1 LQHIRHLQNA
11 LSVFKTVKHNL
22 ELKSKYHLIIPASG
36 IGSRFGS
43 GTSKKPIPKQY
54 TLMANGKTI
63 LDNTIEVFLEN
74 GNFDKF
80 VIALNPKDEFFKDS
94 IFSNH
99 PKITT
104 VLGGDERF
112 LSVKN
117 AVDYLAKKV
126 ANNDFIAVH
135 DSVRPCVKNADINN
149 LLVKIDSHKV
159 GGLLGVPVFDTLKSY
174 KNNQI
179 KTIDRSDI
187 YNALTPQ
194 IYRCEILKNA
204 LNFVIKN
211 NIKITDDASS
221 IEEFGEVGLMIDGDK
236 LNIKITTKD
245 DLRLANLILNN
256 YE

>member
-1 LQHIRHLQNA
+1 
-11 LSVFKTVKHNL
+11 VKHNL

-54 TLMANGKTI
+54 VLMANGKSI

-80 VIALNPKDEFFKDS
+80 VVVLNPKDEFFKDS
-94 IFSNH
+94 IFFNH
-99 PKITT
+99 PKIST

-117 AVDYLAKKV
+117 AVDYLHKTENK
-126 ANNDFIAVH
+126 NDFIAVH
-135 DSVRPCVKNADINN
+135 DSVRPCVKNSDINN
-149 LLVKIDSHKV
+149 LLLKIDSHKV
-159 GGLLGVPVFDTLKSY
+159 GGLLGVPAFDTLKSY
-174 KNNQI
+174 KNNQL

-194 IYRCEILKNA
+194 IYRCEVLKNS
-204 LNFVIKN
+204 LDFVVESN
-211 NIKITDDASS
+211 LTITDDASS
-221 IEEFGEVGLMIDGDK
+221 IEEFGEVGLMVDGDK
-236 LNIKITTKD
+236 SNIKITTKD
-245 DLRLANLILNN
+245 DLHLANLIKFDDV
-256 YE
+256 